1 MASEVGAALS
11 LLLVAG
17 IYSLA
22 LAVAVRRQYLAWQA
36 AWAATML
43 LWGALWSHA
52 HLVLVPAM
60 AGTVTAQ
67 TGTFLACFA
76 IAVATASAVTA
87 VERGPVPR
95 GFRTTPLILG
105 AGVGHAGI
113 PLALL
118 RGGSTAALGVLPG
131 LLRLHHPLL

>member
-1 MASEVGAALS
+1 
-11 LLLVAG
+11 
-17 IYSLA
+17 
-22 LAVAVRRQYLAWQA
+22 
-36 AWAATML
+36 ML

-87 VERGPVPR
+87 VERGTVPR
-95 GFRTTPLILG
+95 GFRTTTLLLG
-105 AGVGHAGI
+105 AGVGLAGI
-113 PLALL
+113 PLALI
-118 RGGSTAALGVLPG
+118 RSGSLAGLCDLLG
-131 LLRLHHPLL
+131 LLVIADLCMVALYLGWAWRRGRSEEHTSELQSLMRN

>member
-1 MASEVGAALS
+1 
-11 LLLVAG
+11 
-17 IYSLA
+17 
-22 LAVAVRRQYLAWQA
+22 
-36 AWAATML
+36 ML

-87 VERGPVPR
+87 VERGTVPR
-95 GFRTTPLILG
+95 GFRTTTLLLG
-105 AGVGHAGI
+105 AGVGLAGI
-113 PLALL
+113 PLALI
-118 RGGSTAALGVLPG
+118 RGGSLAGLGDLLG
-131 LLRLHHPLL
+131 LLVIADLCMVALYLGWAWRRGSIEARDFLGAWGLPMAVLA

>member
-43 LWGALWSHA
+43 LWGALWSQA
-52 HLVLVPAM
+52 HLALVPAM

-87 VERGPVPR
+87 VERGTVPR
-95 GFRTTPLILG
+95 GFRTTTLLLG
-105 AGVGHAGI
+105 AGVGLAGI
-113 PLALL
+113 PLALI
-118 RGGSTAALGVLPG
+118 RGGSLAGLGALLGPIGRAHV
-131 LLRLHHPLL
+131 

>member
-43 LWGALWSHA
+43 LWGALWSQA
-52 HLVLVPAM
+52 HLALVPAM
-60 AGTVTAQ
+60 AGPVTAQ

-87 VERGPVPR
+87 VDPGTVPR
-95 GFRTTPLILG
+95 GFRTTTP
-105 AGVGHAGI
+105 
-113 PLALL
+113 PP
-118 RGGSTAALGVLPG
+118 STAVGLPALPLP
-131 LLRLHHPLL
+131 PTPPA

>member
-1 MASEVGAALS
+1 MQAAGMGAAGGAGLTW
-11 LLLVAG
+11 LLVSC
-17 IYSLA
+17 IYSRSR
-22 LAVAVRRQYLAWQA
+22 AVAVRRQYLAWQA

-87 VERGPVPR
+87 VERGTVPR
-95 GFRTTPLILG
+95 GFRTTTLLLG
-105 AGVGHAGI
+105 AGVGLAGI
-113 PLALL
+113 PLALI
-118 RGGSTAALGVLPG
+118 RARKST
-131 LLRLHHPLL
+131 RLNSRT